1 MSKAIKCDRC
11 GNYYIPSEEENETA
25 FIPRIAWRNAKSIRD
40 QKVTRSM
47 DEIDLCPYCA
57 EDFQLFL
64 DGNPL
69 ATRTDICEE
78 NVRYVNSTREEH
90 APK

>member
-47 DEIDLCPYCA
+47 DEIDLCPCCA
-57 EDFQLFL
+57 DAFQLFL
-64 DGNPL
+64 EGNPL
-69 ATRTDICEE
+69 ATRTDIYEE
-78 NVRYVNSTREEH
+78 SAYYANGTREEH
-90 APK
+90 ALK